1 MTTQRTRTRPTMAYL
16 LVVSFLLSAAS
27 APIAIRYAQLEG
39 VPSLYIILVRLLLI
53 SMAITPYVWRHH
65 RHELQA
71 LVPRDWGWAVSAGIL
86 HGLGVALL
94 FFSLEYTSILVS
106 AVMRRTSPLWV
117 IAIEMLFLHAVFSRQ
132 VWFGMIL
139 TIIGT
144 IFVGLGGATAIEGG
158 SHPLFGAAL
167 AALTAVANAVYLII
181 GRKLRHKLSFM
192 PYSLVVFGSAALFM
206 LACVLLTNTPLSG
219 YSAMGYFWI
228 VAVAIIAQLFG
239 HLPINASL
247 QYFAATELS
256 VGIQLSVVLSAVLAA
271 IFLGEIPSSLQ
282 LIGSV
287 VAIAGVMLVVWR
299 KV

>member
-1 MTTQRTRTRPTMAYL
+1 MTTPSTRTRPMMAYL
-16 LVVSFLLSAAS
+16 LVLSFLFSAAS

-53 SMAITPYVWRHH
+53 SIAITPYVWRNH
-65 RHELQA
+65 RQELQA
-71 LVPRDWGWAVSAGIL
+71 LARRDWGWVISAGLL
-86 HGLGVALL
+86 HGIGVGLL

-117 IAIEMLFLHAVFSRQ
+117 IAIEVLFLHAVFTRQ
-132 VWFGMIL
+132 VWFGIIL

-158 SHPLFGAAL
+158 SHPLFGALL
-167 AALTAVANAVYLII
+167 AALTAVVNAVYLII

-206 LACVLLTNTPLSG
+206 LVCVLLTNTPLSG
-219 YSAMGYFWI
+219 YSTIGYFWI

-247 QYFAATELS
+247 QYFAATEIS
-256 VGIQLSVVLSAVLAA
+256 VGIHLSVVLSAVLAVF
-271 IFLGEIPSSLQ
+271 FLGEIPSSLQ
-282 LIGSV
+282 ILGSL
-287 VAIAGVMLVVWR
+287 VAIGGVTLVVWR
-299 KV
+299 KE